1 LFEKEGVK
9 DLIRK
14 RECRCSRHTYIS
26 LSLATGEN
34 PMFVAKQVGHR
45 DARTIFKNYAAY
57 IKNDYDGSKL
67 DAELTQM
74 LHNLSFEEGDVKINP
89 LKSL

>member
-1 LFEKEGVK
+1 
-9 DLIRK
+9 
-14 RECRCSRHTYIS
+14 
-26 LSLATGEN
+26 
-34 PMFVAKQVGHR
+34 MFVAKQVGHR

-74 LHNLSFEEGDVKINP
+74 LHNLSFEEGDEKIKP